1 MYIETF
7 KEEDIRRL
15 FTLIDSSRKS
25 LLNPGLSYQ
34 EFREYWIIREENFF
48 KSDFTLKTFQ
58 FKAKILRVA
67 YLKFQFL
74 MTKISRLLEIKY
86 IIDEDF
92 KDLIKK
98 PNHSF
103 VLKKSHKISIEL
115 PANTPGV
122 HSPTS
127 RDNEDVEQ
135 KLKEFFVLRVNY
147 WTEVTIEQAT
157 EEDSKQPSLTCK
169 ICLKEFPLE
178 QLKGHSYRCKELAEL
193 NQDMIELK
201 KEFTKAENFSKELM
215 RKIFLENQLERYL
228 I

>member
-1 MYIETF
+1 MNIETF

-15 FTLIDSSRKS
+15 FTLIDSSKKS

-103 VLKKSHKISIEL
+103 VLKKPAKITSIEL
-115 PANTPGV
+115 PSATPGL
-122 HSPTS
+122 HSQNLTH
-127 RDNEDVEQ
+127 NEDMEQ
-135 KLKEFFVLRVNY
+135 RLKEFFVLRVNY
-147 WTEVTIEQAT
+147 WTEMIIEQAT
-157 EEDSKQPSLTCK
+157 ERDPKQPSLTCK
-169 ICLKEFPLE
+169 ICLREFPLE

-201 KEFTKAENFSKELM
+201 KEFNKAESYSKELM
-215 RKIFLENQLERYL
+215 RKIFLENQLER
-228 I
+228 